1 MQGLSGRG
9 FFLPDSWALY
19 PPLESLFTHDWSSLG
34 VISSS
39 VLLVSSNPPV
49 VAMAMIPNKTDAE
62 RYTGPTYPPG
72 IYFLNTRTNA
82 GTINATNP
90 DPSVV
95 TVPISA

>member
-1 MQGLSGRG
+1 M
-9 FFLPDSWALY
+9 
-19 PPLESLFTHDWSSLG
+19 
-34 VISSS
+34 
-39 VLLVSSNPPV
+39 SSNPPV
-49 VAMAMIPNKTDAE
+49 VAMAMTPNKTDAE

>member
-1 MQGLSGRG
+1 
-9 FFLPDSWALY
+9 
-19 PPLESLFTHDWSSLG
+19 
-34 VISSS
+34 
-39 VLLVSSNPPV
+39 
-49 VAMAMIPNKTDAE
+49 MAMIPNKTDAE

-72 IYFLNTRTNA
+72 IYFLRTRTNA